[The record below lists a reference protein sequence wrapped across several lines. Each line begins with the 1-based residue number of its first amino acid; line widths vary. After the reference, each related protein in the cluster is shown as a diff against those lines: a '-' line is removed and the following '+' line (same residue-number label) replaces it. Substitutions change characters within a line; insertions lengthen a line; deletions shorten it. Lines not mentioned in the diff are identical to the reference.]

1 MLFGGVMM
9 MLSTILDRTTSGRT
23 NSVRSAS
30 GRTTVGGITLGRL
43 ILFITYIFIALLVS
57 SVQSYAS
64 EERPI
69 IKDLFEAELSGLNSC
84 SANSNCAHL
93 PEESKQPV
101 IYIFVSF
108 SMNDAA
114 LQAYYKDASKIG
126 ATLVIRGLVDNSFNA
141 TKDKLVQLNI
151 SCDIDPELFTKY
163 AVKEVPVIIRATN
176 ERIDKITGHID
187 LASALQIF
195 DASPPNSQDL
205 RR

>member
-1 MLFGGVMM
+1 MIMLR
-9 MLSTILDRTTSGRT
+9 TILDRTTLGRT
-23 NSVRSAS
+23 NSVK
-30 GRTTVGGITLGRL
+30 TTVSRL
-43 ILFITYIFIALLVS
+43 ILTVIYIFTALLVS
-57 SVQSYAS
+57 STQSYAS

-195 DASPPNSQDL
+195 NASPLNSQDL

>member
-1 MLFGGVMM
+1 MM
-9 MLSTILDRTTSGRT
+9 MRST
-23 NSVRSAS
+23 
-30 GRTTVGGITLGRL
+30 TLGRL
-43 ILFITYIFIALLVS
+43 ILTVIYIFTGLLVS
-57 SVQSYAS
+57 SAAVYAS

-69 IKDLFEAELSGLNSC
+69 IKDLFEKELSGLNSC
-84 SANSNCAHL
+84 SANSNCGQSL
-93 PEESKQPV
+93 QENNQPV

-114 LQAYYKDASKIG
+114 LQAYYKDASKMG

-163 AVKEVPVIIRATN
+163 AVKEVPVIIKATD

-187 LASALQIF
+187 LTSALEIF
-195 DASPPNSQDL
+195 ASGPPNSQSV
-205 RR
+205 RGR